1 MKKITSKD
9 IKKYILN
16 HNDLDILFEYIDDYY
31 KETLE
36 GILNALFIL
45 MKHPERNK
53 EDIEYLIFIL
63 KEQLKRE
70 STSELKKLIGPI
82 VDLQNKINDKFNLK
96 ERIKIKNHTLDLQN
110 IFNEINIRMETI
122 EQNKKIKCLEF
133 LIFQDKN
140 LQMISQFIKENETL
154 LNKKIKS
161 EESIFLKILK
171 KYISSTNEE
180 EQEYLYQVIMIFLK
194 SKISENIL
202 KNKKAYLKILEK
214 PKQEYPKHVIR
225 LIKLLDSDF
234 KINTTDLENRYQIH
248 FTFPQIILNE
258 TNYFNN
264 RIIYRRDFTNQEVI
278 TIDGKET
285 LCQDDGLY
293 IEKNNDNTYTLY
305 IHITDIPSLIP
316 FSSKTREEAYRRQEA
331 IYLKDINLPLYPTNI
346 SNNLCSLIP
355 NNKRNTI
362 TYIFKLDEQF
372 RLIPD
377 SLKIEPGI
385 IKSTYR
391 LTYDQ
396 ADIIINNPNNYS
408 LDTNLILL
416 SNFAKVSRRLNTQ
429 KESYRNYEN
438 ILFKENHHVSTKID
452 YSPSSN
458 IIHESI
464 VLANY
469 SLSKYFKSN
478 NLPYI
483 YRKLDI
489 PSPEFIEKQLRI
501 LRELNSNIELNKE
514 FINNLKDSYIKAI
527 YCTEPTY
534 HKGLNVECYSHSTCP
549 GRRYIDSLGQYI
561 IYDLIFEKN
570 IQDKNIYKWETNI
583 KNTVEYANKKK
594 KQNEK
599 FKEEYN
605 YLYSKRLIKEK

>member
-1 MKKITSKD
+1 MQKITSKE
-9 IKKYILN
+9 IKNYILN
-16 HNDLDILFEYIDDYY
+16 HNDLDILFEYIDNYY
-31 KETLE
+31 KETIE

-45 MKHPERNK
+45 MKHPEINK
-53 EDIEYLIFIL
+53 EDIEYLLFIL

-96 ERIKIKNHTLDLQN
+96 ERIKIKNHTLDLQT
-110 IFNEINIRMETI
+110 IFNEISIRIEAI

-140 LQMISQFIKENETL
+140 IKMLSQFIKENEIL
-154 LNKKIKS
+154 LNKRIKS

-180 EQEYLYQVIMIFLK
+180 EQEYLYQVIVIFLK
-194 SKISENIL
+194 SNISEKIL
-202 KNKKAYLKILEK
+202 KNKKSYLKLLEK
-214 PKQEYPKHVIR
+214 TNQEYPNHVIR
-225 LIKLLDSDF
+225 LIKLLDYDF

-248 FTFPQIILNE
+248 FTFPQIIINE

-264 RIIYRRDFTNQEVI
+264 KIIYRRDFTNQEVI
-278 TIDGKET
+278 TIDGQET
-285 LCQDDGLY
+285 LCYDDGLY
-293 IEKNNDNTYTLY
+293 IEKNNNNTYTLY
-305 IHITDIPSLIP
+305 IHIIDIPSLIP
-316 FSSKTREEAYRRQEA
+316 FESKTKEEAYRRQES
-331 IYLKDINLPLYPTNI
+331 IYLKDRILPLYPSNI

-372 RLIPD
+372 RIIQS

-385 IKSTYR
+385 IKTTHR

-396 ADIIINNPNNYS
+396 ADIIINNPQNFS

-416 SNFAKVSRRLNTQ
+416 SNFAKVNRSLNTK

-438 ILFKENHHVSTKID
+438 ILFKESHHESTKID

-458 IIHESI
+458 IIHESM

-469 SLSKYFKSN
+469 SLAKYFKSN

-489 PSPEFIEKQLRI
+489 PSPEFIEKQLNK
-501 LRELNSNIELNKE
+501 LKQMNNNIELNKE

-534 HKGLNVECYSHSTCP
+534 HKGLNLECYSHSTCP

-561 IYDLIFEKN
+561 IYDFLFEKN

-583 KNTVEYANKKK
+583 KKTVEYANKKK

-599 FKEEYN
+599 FTEEYN
-605 YLYSKRLIKEK
+605 YLYSRRLIKEK